1 MLKGLHIIAYLNTA
15 NYMEIRTVNF
25 QEEER
30 KKRGMGSG
38 ADQDLTEVS

>member
-15 NYMEIRTVNF
+15 KYMEIRTVNF
-25 QEEER
+25 QEEKR

-38 ADQDLTEVS
+38 ADQVLTEVS